1 MCGPIESMCGAE
13 GELHVG
19 RGRHVAWA
27 KPRGPRQLERIEH
40 PKKTSTVVVSSPTV
54 APKEVVPP
62 SV

>member
-27 KPRGPRQLERIEH
+27 KPRGGMVGGAHR
-40 PKKTSTVVVSSPTV
+40 
-54 APKEVVPP
+54 APGWVG
-62 SV
+62 